1 MESLS
6 EDWCPGDIA
15 EMESRSGEWDQWWI
29 ICGSTRKSAEEEG
42 EEEVA
47 EAKKP
52 IKMGGLRSYM
62 ELSVQMA
69 IFRSSMVRYYRM
81 KGQKRKKISEKYD
94 REEEEI
100 EQLEVDEPNDGGES
114 KKEEKLEPVIDELPG
129 IPIVPVD
136 TDANKPGVI
145 FVLEKASLEIGKVGK
160 NYQLLS
166 SEEHANFL
174 MRNKRNPADY
184 RPDIAFQAIQTILDS
199 RVNQCGR
206 LKALYVRTQQGLLL
220 NIKPHTRMPRTYK
233 RFSGVMV
240 QLLQNMH
247 INGEKLLRVI
257 KNPVTQYLPINCR
270 KIGFSHSSEKL
281 VDIYDYVAAINNEL
295 DLVFVVGAMS
305 HGEIN
310 EEYAEDYISVSEY
323 PLKTAYCL
331 SMITTAVERKWKIL

>member
-1 MESLS
+1 M
-6 EDWCPGDIA
+6 
-15 EMESRSGEWDQWWI
+15 
-29 ICGSTRKSAEEEG
+29 
-42 EEEVA
+42 V
-47 EAKKP
+47 
-52 IKMGGLRSYM
+52 RSYK
-62 ELSVQMA
+62 
-69 IFRSSMVRYYRM
+69 M
-81 KGQKRKKISEKYD
+81 KGQKRKKKSEKYD

-100 EQLEVDEPNDGGES
+100 EQLAVDGPKKVKTTVGGES
-114 KKEEKLEPVIDELPG
+114 EKVEKLEPVINELPG
-129 IPIVPVD
+129 IPLVPVD

-166 SEEHANFL
+166 SEDHANFL
-174 MRNKRNPADY
+174 LRNKRNPADY

-240 QLLQNMH
+240 QLLQKLH

-310 EEYAEDYISVSEY
+310 EEYADDY
-323 PLKTAYCL
+323 L
-331 SMITTAVERKWKIL
+331 SG